1 MLEVVLPIIGGKLL
15 RHFGVF
21 REEQEKVLIN
31 YVMHFS
37 LPILA
42 FKAGH
47 QIKLGVEVIKISS
60 LAWVSIVL
68 CISVAYIIARLYKLS
83 NKDLR
88 TFLLVSSFGNTAFLG
103 YPYAFSYFGQEGLQI
118 AIIYDNLGS
127 FLMVSFLGVMV
138 ASGKPDL
145 KEVLLFPP
153 FLGLVLGF
161 VLRGIP
167 LHPSL
172 DKTLDFVAPSTL
184 PVVLFALGLSIS
196 LGGIKDNL
204 KFSFL
209 AVLIKVSVSILAV
222 SLVGRFME
230 LSTVAFKVS
239 LLESAMPPMM
249 FSAVLALRYN
259 LNPNLAFASVGLGMV
274 LSFFYVPLVVKYCG
288 GGI

>member
-1 MLEVVLPIIGGKLL
+1 MLDVILPIIGGKLL

-21 REEQEKVLIN
+21 QKEQEKVLIN
-31 YVMHFS
+31 YVMYFS

-42 FKAGH
+42 FKEGH
-47 QIKLGVEVIKISS
+47 QIKLGLEVIKISS
-60 LAWVSIVL
+60 LAWASIVL
-68 CISVAYIIARLYKLS
+68 CMLVAYIIARLYKLS
-83 NKDLR
+83 NRDLR

-172 DKTLDFVAPSTL
+172 EKALNFVADSTL
-184 PVVLFALGLSIS
+184 PVILFALGLSLS
-196 LGGIKDNL
+196 LSGIRDNL
-204 KFSFL
+204 KFSVL
-209 AVLIKVSVSILAV
+209 AILIKVSVSVFAV

-230 LSTVAFKVS
+230 LSPVAFKVS
-239 LLESAMPPMM
+239 LLESAMPPMV

-274 LSFFYVPLVVKYCG
+274 LSFLYVPLVVKYCG

>member
-15 RHFGVF
+15 KHFGVF
-21 REEQEKVLIN
+21 QREQEKVLIN
-31 YVMHFS
+31 YIMHFA

-47 QIKLGVEVIKISS
+47 QIKLGLEVIKVSF
-60 LAWVSIVL
+60 LAWASIVL
-68 CISVAYIIARLYKLS
+68 CMLVAYIVARLYKLS

-161 VLRGIP
+161 VFKGIP

-172 DKTLDFVAPSTL
+172 DKALNFVAHSTL
-184 PVVLFALGLSIS
+184 PVILFALGLSIS
-196 LGGIKDNL
+196 LSGIRDNL

-209 AVLIKVSVSILAV
+209 AILIKVSVSIFAV

-230 LSTVAFKVS
+230 LSPVAFKVS

-259 LNPNLAFASVGLGMV
+259 LNPDLAFASVGLGMV

>member
-47 QIKLGVEVIKISS
+47 QIKLGVEVIKVSG

-68 CISVAYIIARLYKLS
+68 CMLVAYIIARLYKLS

-153 FLGLVLGF
+153 FLGLVFGF

-172 DKTLDFVAPSTL
+172 DKTLSFVAHSTL
-184 PVVLFALGLSIS
+184 PVVLFALGLSINLS
-196 LGGIKDNL
+196 GIRDNL
-204 KFSFL
+204 KFSLL
-209 AVLIKVSVSILAV
+209 AILIKVSVSVFAV

-230 LSTVAFKVS
+230 LSPVAFKVS

-259 LNPNLAFASVGLGMV
+259 LNPNLAFASVGLGMA

>member
-1 MLEVVLPIIGGKLL
+1 MY
-15 RHFGVF
+15 FA
-21 REEQEKVLIN
+21 
-31 YVMHFS
+31 

-42 FKAGH
+42 FKTGH
-47 QIKLGVEVIKISS
+47 QVKLGAEVIKVSL

-68 CISVAYIIARLYKLS
+68 CMLVAYIIARLYKLS

-103 YPYAFSYFGQEGLQI
+103 CPYALSYFGQEGLQI

-145 KEVLLFPP
+145 KKVLLFPP
-153 FLGLVLGF
+153 FLGLVFGF
-161 VLRGIP
+161 VFKGIP

-172 DKTLDFVAPSTL
+172 DKALNFVAHSTL
-184 PVVLFALGLSIS
+184 PVILFALGLSLNLSGIRDHLNLS
-196 LGGIKDNL
+196 L
-204 KFSFL
+204 L
-209 AVLIKVSVSILAV
+209 AILIKVSVSVFAA

-230 LSTVAFKVS
+230 LSPIAFKVS

-249 FSAVLALRYN
+249 FSAVLALKYN

>member
-21 REEQEKVLIN
+21 QKEQEKVLIN

-47 QIKLGVEVIKISS
+47 QIKLGAEVIKVSF

-68 CISVAYIIARLYKLS
+68 CMLVAYIIARLYKLS

-153 FLGLVLGF
+153 FLGLVFGF
-161 VLRGIP
+161 VFKGIP

-172 DKTLDFVAPSTL
+172 DKALDFVAHSTL
-184 PVVLFALGLSIS
+184 PVVLFALGLSLS
-196 LGGIKDNL
+196 LSGIRDNL
-204 KFSFL
+204 KFSLL
-209 AVLIKVSVSILAV
+209 AILIKVSVSVLAV
-222 SLVGRFME
+222 YLVGRFME
-230 LSTVAFKVS
+230 LSPVAFKVS

>member
-1 MLEVVLPIIGGKLL
+1 MLEIVLPIISGKLL
-15 RHFGVF
+15 KHFGVF
-21 REEQEKVLIN
+21 QKEQEKVLIN
-31 YVMHFS
+31 YVMYFA

-42 FKAGH
+42 FKEGH
-47 QIKLGVEVIKISS
+47 QIKLGLEVIKISS
-60 LAWVSIVL
+60 LAWASIVL
-68 CISVAYIIARLYKLS
+68 CMSVAYIIARLYKLS

-118 AIIYDNLGS
+118 AIVYDNLGS

-138 ASGKPDL
+138 ASGEPDL

-153 FLGLVLGF
+153 FLGLVFGF
-161 VLRGIP
+161 VFKGIP

-172 DKTLDFVAPSTL
+172 EEALNFVAHSTL
-184 PVVLFALGLSIS
+184 PVILFALGLSIS
-196 LGGIKDNL
+196 LSGIRDNL
-204 KFSFL
+204 KFSLL
-209 AVLIKVSVSILAV
+209 AILIKVSVSVLAV

-230 LSTVAFKVS
+230 LSPVAFKVS

-274 LSFFYVPLVVKYCG
+274 LSFLYVPLVVKYCG

>member
-21 REEQEKVLIN
+21 QKEQEKVLIN

-68 CISVAYIIARLYKLS
+68 CMLVAYFIARLYKLS

-172 DKTLDFVAPSTL
+172 DKALDFVALSTL

-196 LGGIKDNL
+196 LSGIKDNL
-204 KFSFL
+204 KLSLL
-209 AVLIKVSVSILAV
+209 AILIKVSVSVLAV
-222 SLVGRFME
+222 YLVGRFME
-230 LSTVAFKVS
+230 LSPVAFKVS

-274 LSFFYVPLVVKYCG
+274 LSFFYVPFVVKYCG

>member
-1 MLEVVLPIIGGKLL
+1 MLEIVLPIIGGKLL
-15 RHFGVF
+15 RRFGVF
-21 REEQEKVLIN
+21 QKEQEKVLIN
-31 YVMHFS
+31 YVMYFA

-47 QIKLGVEVIKISS
+47 QIKLGLEVIKISS
-60 LAWVSIVL
+60 LAWASIVL
-68 CISVAYIIARLYKLS
+68 CMLVAYFIARLYKLS

-138 ASGKPDL
+138 ASGKPNL

-172 DKTLDFVAPSTL
+172 EEALDFVAHSTL
-184 PVVLFALGLSIS
+184 PVILFALGLSINLS
-196 LGGIKDNL
+196 GIRDNL

-209 AVLIKVSVSILAV
+209 AILIKVSVSILAV

-230 LSTVAFKVS
+230 LSPVAFKVS

>member
-21 REEQEKVLIN
+21 QKEQERVLIN

-47 QIKLGVEVIKISS
+47 QIKLGVEVIKVSG

-68 CISVAYIIARLYKLS
+68 CMLVAYIIARLYKLS

-153 FLGLVLGF
+153 FLGLVFGF
-161 VLRGIP
+161 AFKGIP

-172 DKTLDFVAPSTL
+172 DKALDFVAPSTL

-196 LGGIKDNL
+196 LNGIRDNL
-204 KFSFL
+204 KFSLL
-209 AVLIKVSVSILAV
+209 AILVKVSVSVFAV

-230 LSTVAFKVS
+230 LSPIAFKVS

-274 LSFFYVPLVVKYCG
+274 LSFLYVPFVVKYCG

>member
-47 QIKLGVEVIKISS
+47 QIKLGVEVIKVSF

-68 CISVAYIIARLYKLS
+68 CMSVAYIIARLYKLS

-172 DKTLDFVAPSTL
+172 DKALDFVALSTL

-196 LGGIKDNL
+196 LSGIRDNL
-204 KFSFL
+204 KFSLL
-209 AVLIKVSVSILAV
+209 AILIKVSVSIFAV

-230 LSTVAFKVS
+230 LSPVAFKVS

-274 LSFFYVPLVVKYCG
+274 LSFFYVPFVVKYCG

>member
-15 RHFGVF
+15 KHFGVF
-21 REEQEKVLIN
+21 QKEQERVLIN
-31 YVMHFS
+31 YVMHFA

-42 FKAGH
+42 FKKGH
-47 QIKLGVEVIKISS
+47 QIKLGLEVIKIFS
-60 LAWVSIVL
+60 LAWASIVL
-68 CISVAYIIARLYKLS
+68 CMSVAYIIAQLFRLS

-127 FLMVSFLGVMV
+127 FLMVSFLGVIV

-172 DKTLDFVAPSTL
+172 EEALDFVAHSTL
-184 PVVLFALGLSIS
+184 PVILFALGLSINLSGIRDHLKLS
-196 LGGIKDNL
+196 L
-204 KFSFL
+204 L
-209 AVLIKVSVSILAV
+209 AILIKVSVSVLAV
-222 SLVGRFME
+222 YLVGRFME
-230 LSTVAFKVS
+230 LSPIAFKVS

-259 LNPNLAFASVGLGMV
+259 LNPNLAFASVGLGMI

>member
-21 REEQEKVLIN
+21 QKEQERVLIN

-47 QIKLGVEVIKISS
+47 QIKLGVEVIKISF
-60 LAWVSIVL
+60 LAWASIVL
-68 CISVAYIIARLYKLS
+68 CMSVAYVIARLYKLS

-153 FLGLVLGF
+153 FLGLVFGF

-172 DKTLDFVAPSTL
+172 DKTLDFVALSTL

-196 LGGIKDNL
+196 LGGIRDNL

-230 LSTVAFKVS
+230 LSPIAFKVS

-274 LSFFYVPLVVKYCG
+274 LSFFYVPFVVKYCG

>member
-1 MLEVVLPIIGGKLL
+1 MLDLVLPIISGKLL
-15 RHFGVF
+15 KQLGVF
-21 REEQEKVLIN
+21 QKEQEKVLIN
-31 YVMHFS
+31 YVMHFA

-42 FKAGH
+42 FKEGH
-47 QIKLGVEVIKISS
+47 QIQLRVEVIKVSL
-60 LAWVSIVL
+60 LAWASIVL
-68 CISVAYIIARLYKLS
+68 CMLVAYIVARLYKLS

-153 FLGLVLGF
+153 FLGLVFGF
-161 VLRGIP
+161 VFKGIP

-172 DKTLDFVAPSTL
+172 EKALDFVADSTL
-184 PVVLFALGLSIS
+184 PVILFALGLSINLSGIRDHLKLS
-196 LGGIKDNL
+196 L
-204 KFSFL
+204 L
-209 AVLIKVSVSILAV
+209 AILIKVSVSVLTV
-222 SLVGRFME
+222 YLMGRFME
-230 LSTVAFKVS
+230 LSPVAFKVS

-274 LSFFYVPLVVKYCG
+274 LSFLYVPLVVKYCG

>member
-15 RHFGVF
+15 KQFGVF
-21 REEQEKVLIN
+21 QKEQEKVLIN
-31 YVMHFS
+31 YVMYFA

-47 QIKLGVEVIKISS
+47 QIKLGLEVIKISS

-68 CISVAYIIARLYKLS
+68 CMLVAYIIAQLFRLS

-153 FLGLVLGF
+153 FLGLVFGF
-161 VLRGIP
+161 VFKEIP

-172 DKTLDFVAPSTL
+172 EKALDFVDLSTL
-184 PVVLFALGLSIS
+184 PVILFALGLSINLSGIRDHLKLS
-196 LGGIKDNL
+196 L
-204 KFSFL
+204 L
-209 AVLIKVSVSILAV
+209 AILIKVSVSVLAV
-222 SLVGRFME
+222 YLVGRFME
-230 LSTVAFKVS
+230 LSPVAFKVS

-274 LSFFYVPLVVKYCG
+274 LSFLYVPLVVKYCG

>member
-1 MLEVVLPIIGGKLL
+1 MFEVVLPIIGGKLL

-21 REEQEKVLIN
+21 QEEQEKVLIN

-47 QIKLGVEVIKISS
+47 QIKLGVEVIKVSF

-68 CISVAYIIARLYKLS
+68 CMLVAYFIARLYKLS

-138 ASGKPDL
+138 ASGKPNL

-172 DKTLDFVAPSTL
+172 EEALDFVALSTL
-184 PVVLFALGLSIS
+184 PVVLFALGLSLS
-196 LGGIKDNL
+196 LSGIRDNL
-204 KFSFL
+204 KFSLL
-209 AVLIKVSVSILAV
+209 AILIKVSVSVLAV

-230 LSTVAFKVS
+230 LSPIAFKVS

-274 LSFFYVPLVVKYCG
+274 LSFFYVPFVVKYCG

>member
-15 RHFGVF
+15 KQFGVF
-21 REEQEKVLIN
+21 QKEQEKVLIN
-31 YVMHFS
+31 YVLYFA

-47 QIKLGVEVIKISS
+47 QIKLGLEVIKISS
-60 LAWVSIVL
+60 LAWASIVL
-68 CISVAYIIARLYKLS
+68 CMSVAYIIAQLFRLS

-103 YPYAFSYFGQEGLQI
+103 YPYAYSYFGQEGLQI

-127 FLMVSFLGVMV
+127 FLMVSFLGVIV

-161 VLRGIP
+161 VFKGIP

-172 DKTLDFVAPSTL
+172 ERALNFVDHSTL
-184 PVVLFALGLSIS
+184 PVILFALGLSINLSGIRDHLKLS
-196 LGGIKDNL
+196 L
-204 KFSFL
+204 L
-209 AVLIKVSVSILAV
+209 AILIKVSISVLAV
-222 SLVGRFME
+222 YLVGRFME
-230 LSTVAFKVS
+230 LSPVAFKVS
-239 LLESAMPPMM
+239 LLESAMPPMV

-274 LSFFYVPLVVKYCG
+274 LSFLYVPVVVKYCG

>member
-21 REEQEKVLIN
+21 KEEQEKVLIN

-37 LPILA
+37 LPVLA

-47 QIKLGVEVIKISS
+47 QIKLGLEVIKISS
-60 LAWVSIVL
+60 LAWASIVL
-68 CISVAYIIARLYKLS
+68 CMSVAYFIARLYKLS

-172 DKTLDFVAPSTL
+172 EEALNFVALSTL

-196 LGGIKDNL
+196 LSGIRDNL
-204 KFSFL
+204 NLSFL
-209 AVLIKVSVSILAV
+209 AILIKVSVSIFAV

-230 LSTVAFKVS
+230 LSPVAFKVS

-274 LSFFYVPLVVKYCG
+274 LSFLYVPLVVKYCG

>member
-21 REEQEKVLIN
+21 KEEQEKVLIN
-31 YVMHFS
+31 YVMYFA

-47 QIKLGVEVIKISS
+47 QIKLGLEVIKISS
-60 LAWVSIVL
+60 LAWASIVL
-68 CISVAYIIARLYKLS
+68 CMLVAYIIARLYKLS

-103 YPYAFSYFGQEGLQI
+103 YPYAFSYFGQEGLQV

-145 KEVLLFPP
+145 KKVLLFPP

-161 VLRGIP
+161 VFKGIP

-172 DKTLDFVAPSTL
+172 EEAINFVDLSTL
-184 PVVLFALGLSIS
+184 PVILFALGLSINLSGIRDHLKLS
-196 LGGIKDNL
+196 L
-204 KFSFL
+204 L
-209 AVLIKVSVSILAV
+209 AIFIKVSISILTV
-222 SLVGRFME
+222 SLVGRSME
-230 LSTVAFKVS
+230 LSPIAFKVS

>member
-21 REEQEKVLIN
+21 QKEQEKVLIN

-47 QIKLGVEVIKISS
+47 QIKLGVEVIKVSV

-68 CISVAYIIARLYKLS
+68 CMLVAYFIARLYKLS

-172 DKTLDFVAPSTL
+172 DKALDFVALSTL

-196 LGGIKDNL
+196 LSGIRDNL
-204 KFSFL
+204 KLSFL
-209 AVLIKVSVSILAV
+209 AILIKVSVSIFAV

-230 LSTVAFKVS
+230 LSPVAFKVS

-274 LSFFYVPLVVKYCG
+274 LSFFYVPFVVKYCG

>member
-15 RHFGVF
+15 KHFGVF
-21 REEQEKVLIN
+21 QKEQERVLIN
-31 YVMHFS
+31 YVMHFA

-47 QIKLGVEVIKISS
+47 QIKLGLEVIKIFS
-60 LAWVSIVL
+60 LAWASIVL
-68 CISVAYIIARLYKLS
+68 CMSVAYIIAQLFRLS

-172 DKTLDFVAPSTL
+172 EEALDFVAHSTL
-184 PVVLFALGLSIS
+184 PVILFALGLSINLSGIRDHLKLS
-196 LGGIKDNL
+196 L
-204 KFSFL
+204 L
-209 AVLIKVSVSILAV
+209 AILIKVPVSVLAV
-222 SLVGRFME
+222 YLVGRFME
-230 LSTVAFKVS
+230 LSPIAFKVS

-259 LNPNLAFASVGLGMV
+259 LNPNLAFASVGLGMI
-274 LSFFYVPLVVKYCG
+274 LSFLYVPLVVKYCG

>member
-21 REEQEKVLIN
+21 QKGQERVLIN

-47 QIKLGVEVIKISS
+47 QIKLGLEVIKVSF

-68 CISVAYIIARLYKLS
+68 CMLVAYFIARLYKLS

-103 YPYAFSYFGQEGLQI
+103 YPYTFSYFGQEGLQI

-153 FLGLVLGF
+153 FLGLVLGLA
-161 VLRGIP
+161 LRGIP

-196 LGGIKDNL
+196 LGGIRDNL

-209 AVLIKVSVSILAV
+209 AILIKISVSILAV

-259 LNPNLAFASVGLGMV
+259 LNPSLAFASVGLGMV

>member
-21 REEQEKVLIN
+21 QKEQEKVLIN
-31 YVMHFS
+31 YVMYFA

-47 QIKLGVEVIKISS
+47 QIKLGVEVIKVSF

-172 DKTLDFVAPSTL
+172 DKALNFVAPSTL

-196 LGGIKDNL
+196 LSGIRDNL
-204 KFSFL
+204 KFSLL
-209 AVLIKVSVSILAV
+209 AILIKVSVSVLAV
-222 SLVGRFME
+222 YLVGRFME
-230 LSTVAFKVS
+230 LSPVAFKVS

-274 LSFFYVPLVVKYCG
+274 LSFLYVPFVVKYCG

>member
-1 MLEVVLPIIGGKLL
+1 LAFSK
-15 RHFGVF
+15 RSK
-21 REEQEKVLIN
+21 REVLIN
-31 YVMHFS
+31 YVMHFA

-42 FKAGH
+42 FKKGH
-47 QIKLGVEVIKISS
+47 QIKLGLEVIKIFS
-60 LAWVSIVL
+60 LAWASIVL
-68 CISVAYIIARLYKLS
+68 CMSVAYIIAQLFRLS

-127 FLMVSFLGVMV
+127 FLMVSFLGVIV

-172 DKTLDFVAPSTL
+172 EEALDFVAHSTL
-184 PVVLFALGLSIS
+184 PVILFALGLSINLSGIRDHLKLS
-196 LGGIKDNL
+196 L
-204 KFSFL
+204 L
-209 AVLIKVSVSILAV
+209 AILIKVSVSVLAV
-222 SLVGRFME
+222 YLVGRFME
-230 LSTVAFKVS
+230 LSPVAFKVS

-259 LNPNLAFASVGLGMV
+259 LNPNLAFASVGLGMI

>member
-1 MLEVVLPIIGGKLL
+1 MFEVVLPIIGGKLL

-21 REEQEKVLIN
+21 QEEQEKVLIN

-47 QIKLGVEVIKISS
+47 QIKLGVEVIKVSG
-60 LAWVSIVL
+60 LAWASIVL
-68 CISVAYIIARLYKLS
+68 CMSVAYIVARLFKLS

-153 FLGLVLGF
+153 FLGLFFGF
-161 VLRGIP
+161 ALRGIP

-172 DKTLDFVAPSTL
+172 DKALDFVALSTL
-184 PVVLFALGLSIS
+184 PVVLFALGLSLS
-196 LGGIKDNL
+196 LGGIKNNL
-204 KFSFL
+204 KLSFL
-209 AVLIKVSVSILAV
+209 AILIKVFFSVLAV
-222 SLVGRFME
+222 YLVGRFME
-230 LSTVAFKVS
+230 LSPVAFKVS

-274 LSFFYVPLVVKYCG
+274 FSFLYVPLVVKYCG

>member
-1 MLEVVLPIIGGKLL
+1 MLEVVLPIISGKLL
-15 RHFGVF
+15 KHFGVF
-21 REEQEKVLIN
+21 QKEQEKVLIN
-31 YVMHFS
+31 YVMYFA

-42 FKAGH
+42 FKTGH
-47 QIKLGVEVIKISS
+47 QIKLGLEVIKISS
-60 LAWVSIVL
+60 LAWASIVL
-68 CISVAYIIARLYKLS
+68 CMSVAYIIARLYKLS

-103 YPYAFSYFGQEGLQI
+103 YSYAFSYFGQEGLQI

-161 VLRGIP
+161 VFKGIP

-172 DKTLDFVAPSTL
+172 DKALNFVDLSTL
-184 PVVLFALGLSIS
+184 PVILFALGLSINLSGIRDHLKLS
-196 LGGIKDNL
+196 L
-204 KFSFL
+204 L
-209 AVLIKVSVSILAV
+209 AFLIKVSVSVFAV
-222 SLVGRFME
+222 SLIGRSME
-230 LSTVAFKVS
+230 LSPIAFKVS
-239 LLESAMPPMM
+239 LLESAMPPMV

-259 LNPNLAFASVGLGMV
+259 LNPNLAFASVGLGMA
-274 LSFFYVPLVVKYCG
+274 LSFFYVPFVVKYCG

>member
-15 RHFGVF
+15 KHFGVF
-21 REEQEKVLIN
+21 QEEQEKVLIN

-47 QIKLGVEVIKISS
+47 QIKLGLEVIKISS
-60 LAWVSIVL
+60 LAWASIVL
-68 CISVAYIIARLYKLS
+68 CMSVAYFIARLYKLS

-103 YPYAFSYFGQEGLQI
+103 YSYAFSYFGQEGLQI

-127 FLMVSFLGVMV
+127 FLMVSFLGVMI

-153 FLGLVLGF
+153 FLGLVFGF

-172 DKTLDFVAPSTL
+172 DKALDFVALSTL

-196 LGGIKDNL
+196 LSGIRDHL
-204 KFSFL
+204 KFSLL
-209 AVLIKVSVSILAV
+209 AILIKVSVSVFAV

-230 LSTVAFKVS
+230 LSPVAFKVS

-259 LNPNLAFASVGLGMV
+259 LNPDLAFASVGLGMV
-274 LSFFYVPLVVKYCG
+274 LSFLYVPLVVKYCG

>member
-1 MLEVVLPIIGGKLL
+1 MLEIVLPIIGGKLL

-21 REEQEKVLIN
+21 QEEQEKVLIN

-47 QIKLGVEVIKISS
+47 QIKLGLEVIKISS
-60 LAWVSIVL
+60 LAWASIVL
-68 CISVAYIIARLYKLS
+68 CMSVAYIIARLYRLS

-103 YPYAFSYFGQEGLQI
+103 YPYAFSYFGQDGLQI

-138 ASGKPDL
+138 ASGKPNL

-153 FLGLVLGF
+153 FLGLILGF
-161 VLRGIP
+161 VLKGIP

-172 DKTLDFVAPSTL
+172 DKTLNFVAHSTL
-184 PVVLFALGLSIS
+184 PVVLFALGLSLS
-196 LGGIKDNL
+196 FSGIRDHL

-209 AVLIKVSVSILAV
+209 AILIKVSVSIFAV

-230 LSTVAFKVS
+230 PSPIAFKVS

-259 LNPNLAFASVGLGMV
+259 LNPNLAFASVGLGMA
-274 LSFFYVPLVVKYCG
+274 LSFFYVPFVVKYCG

>member
-1 MLEVVLPIIGGKLL
+1 MLKVILPIIGGKLL

-21 REEQEKVLIN
+21 QKEQEKVLIN
-31 YVMHFS
+31 YVMHFA

-42 FKAGH
+42 FKEGH
-47 QIKLGVEVIKISS
+47 QIKLGLEVIKVSG

-68 CISVAYIIARLYKLS
+68 CMLVAYIIAWLYKLS

-103 YPYAFSYFGQEGLQI
+103 YPYASSYFGQEGLQI

-153 FLGLVLGF
+153 FLGLVFGF
-161 VLRGIP
+161 VFKGIP

-172 DKTLDFVAPSTL
+172 EKALNFVADSTL
-184 PVVLFALGLSIS
+184 PVILFALGLSLNLSGIRDHLKLS
-196 LGGIKDNL
+196 L
-204 KFSFL
+204 L
-209 AVLIKVSVSILAV
+209 AILIKVSVSVFAV
-222 SLVGRFME
+222 YLVGRFIE
-230 LSTVAFKVS
+230 LSPVAFKVS

-259 LNPNLAFASVGLGMV
+259 LNPNLAFASVGLGLV
-274 LSFFYVPLVVKYCG
+274 LSFLYVPLVVRYCG

>member
-1 MLEVVLPIIGGKLL
+1 MLEVVLPIIGGKFLK
-15 RHFGVF
+15 HFGVF
-21 REEQEKVLIN
+21 QKEQEKVLIN
-31 YVMHFS
+31 YIMYFA

-42 FKAGH
+42 FKEGH
-47 QIKLGVEVIKISS
+47 QIKLGLEVIKISS
-60 LAWVSIVL
+60 LAWASIVL
-68 CISVAYIIARLYKLS
+68 CMSVAYIIAQLFRLS

-103 YPYAFSYFGQEGLQI
+103 YPYASSYFGQEGLQI

-172 DKTLDFVAPSTL
+172 EEALDFVAHSTL
-184 PVVLFALGLSIS
+184 PVILFALGLSINLSGIRDHLKLS
-196 LGGIKDNL
+196 L
-204 KFSFL
+204 L
-209 AVLIKVSVSILAV
+209 AILIKVSVSVLAV
-222 SLVGRFME
+222 YLVGRFME
-230 LSTVAFKVS
+230 LSPVAFKVS

-274 LSFFYVPLVVKYCG
+274 LSFLYVPLVVKYCG

>member
-15 RHFGVF
+15 KHFGVF
-21 REEQEKVLIN
+21 QKEQEKVLIN
-31 YVMHFS
+31 YVMYFA

-42 FKAGH
+42 FKKGH
-47 QIKLGVEVIKISS
+47 QIKLGLEVIKISS
-60 LAWVSIVL
+60 LAWASIVL
-68 CISVAYIIARLYKLS
+68 CMSVAYIIAQLFRLS

-127 FLMVSFLGVMV
+127 FLMVSFLGVIV

-172 DKTLDFVAPSTL
+172 EEALDFVAHSTL
-184 PVVLFALGLSIS
+184 PVILFALGLSINLSGIRDHLKLS
-196 LGGIKDNL
+196 L
-204 KFSFL
+204 L
-209 AVLIKVSVSILAV
+209 AILIKVSVSVLAV
-222 SLVGRFME
+222 YLVGRFME
-230 LSTVAFKVS
+230 LSPIAFKVS

-259 LNPNLAFASVGLGMV
+259 LNPNLAFASVGLGMI
-274 LSFFYVPLVVKYCG
+274 LSFLYVPLVVKYCG

>member
-21 REEQEKVLIN
+21 QKEQEKVLIN
-31 YVMHFS
+31 YVMYFA

-47 QIKLGVEVIKISS
+47 QIKLGLEVIKVSV
-60 LAWVSIVL
+60 LAWASIVL
-68 CISVAYIIARLYKLS
+68 CMLVAYIIAKLYKLS
-83 NKDLR
+83 NRDLR

-103 YPYAFSYFGQEGLQI
+103 YPYAFSYFGQEGLEI

-161 VLRGIP
+161 VFKGIP

-172 DKTLDFVAPSTL
+172 DKTLDFVALSTL
-184 PVVLFALGLSIS
+184 PVVLFALGLSLS
-196 LGGIKDNL
+196 LSGIRDNL
-204 KFSFL
+204 KFSLL
-209 AVLIKVSVSILAV
+209 AILIKVSVSILAV
-222 SLVGRFME
+222 YLVGRFME
-230 LSTVAFKVS
+230 LSPVAFKVS

-274 LSFFYVPLVVKYCG
+274 LSFFYVPFMVKYCG

>member
-1 MLEVVLPIIGGKLL
+1 MLEVVLPIISGKLL

-21 REEQEKVLIN
+21 KEEQEKVLIN
-31 YVMHFS
+31 YVMYFA

-42 FKAGH
+42 FKTGH
-47 QIKLGVEVIKISS
+47 QVKLGAEVIKVSL
-60 LAWVSIVL
+60 LAWASIVL
-68 CISVAYIIARLYKLS
+68 CMLVAYIIARLYKLS
-83 NKDLR
+83 DKDLR

-103 YPYAFSYFGQEGLQI
+103 YPYASSYFGQEGLQI

-145 KEVLLFPP
+145 RKVLLFPP
-153 FLGLVLGF
+153 FLGLVFGF
-161 VLRGIP
+161 VFKGIP

-172 DKTLDFVAPSTL
+172 DKALNFVAHSTL
-184 PVVLFALGLSIS
+184 PVILFALGLSLNLSGIRDHLNLS
-196 LGGIKDNL
+196 L
-204 KFSFL
+204 L
-209 AVLIKVSVSILAV
+209 AILIKVSVSVFAA

-230 LSTVAFKVS
+230 LSPIAFKVS

-249 FSAVLALRYN
+249 FSAVLALKYN

-274 LSFFYVPLVVKYCG
+274 LSFLYVPVVVKYCG

>member
-1 MLEVVLPIIGGKLL
+1 MLEVVLPIIGSKLL

-47 QIKLGVEVIKISS
+47 QIKLGLEVIKISS
-60 LAWVSIVL
+60 LAWASIVL
-68 CISVAYIIARLYKLS
+68 CMSVAYIIARLYKLS

-138 ASGKPDL
+138 ASGKPNL

-172 DKTLDFVAPSTL
+172 DKALDFVALSTL

-196 LGGIKDNL
+196 LSGIRDNL
-204 KFSFL
+204 KLSFL
-209 AVLIKVSVSILAV
+209 AILIKVSVSIFAV

-230 LSTVAFKVS
+230 LSPVAFKVS

-274 LSFFYVPLVVKYCG
+274 LSFFYVPFVVKYCG

>member
-42 FKAGH
+42 FKAGY
-47 QIKLGVEVIKISS
+47 QIKLGVEVIKVSV
-60 LAWVSIVL
+60 LAWASIVL
-68 CISVAYIIARLYKLS
+68 CMLVAYFIARLYKLS

-138 ASGKPDL
+138 ASGKPNL

-172 DKTLDFVAPSTL
+172 DKTLNFVALSTL
-184 PVVLFALGLSIS
+184 PVVLFALGLSINLS
-196 LGGIKDNL
+196 GIRDNL
-204 KFSFL
+204 KFSLL
-209 AVLIKVSVSILAV
+209 AILIKVSVSVLAV

-230 LSTVAFKVS
+230 LSPVAFKVS

>member
-1 MLEVVLPIIGGKLL
+1 MFEVVLPIIGGKLL

-21 REEQEKVLIN
+21 QKEQENVLIN

-47 QIKLGVEVIKISS
+47 QIKLGVEVIKVSG

-68 CISVAYIIARLYKLS
+68 CMLVAYFIARLYKLS

-172 DKTLDFVAPSTL
+172 DKALDFVALSTL

-196 LGGIKDNL
+196 LSGIRDNL
-204 KFSFL
+204 KFSLL
-209 AVLIKVSVSILAV
+209 AILIKVSVSVLAV
-222 SLVGRFME
+222 YLVGRFME
-230 LSTVAFKVS
+230 PSPVAFKVS

-274 LSFFYVPLVVKYCG
+274 LSFFYVPFVVKYCG

>member
-1 MLEVVLPIIGGKLL
+1 MLEVILPIIGGKLL
-15 RHFGVF
+15 KHFGVF
-21 REEQEKVLIN
+21 QKEQEKVLIN
-31 YVMHFS
+31 YVMYFA

-42 FKAGH
+42 FKEGH
-47 QIKLGVEVIKISS
+47 QIKLGLEVIKISS
-60 LAWVSIVL
+60 LAWASIVL
-68 CISVAYIIARLYKLS
+68 CMSVAYIIARLYKLS

-172 DKTLDFVAPSTL
+172 DKALDFVALSTL

-196 LGGIKDNL
+196 LSGIRDHL
-204 KFSFL
+204 KFSLL
-209 AVLIKVSVSILAV
+209 AILIKVSVSVFAV
-222 SLVGRFME
+222 YLVGRFME
-230 LSTVAFKVS
+230 LSPVAFKVS

-259 LNPNLAFASVGLGMV
+259 LNPDLAFASVGLGMI
-274 LSFFYVPLVVKYCG
+274 LSFFYAPFVVKYCG